1 MPISLFAM
9 IMGMGGLTLAWEK
22 AVETYAFDP
31 LIGRVLL
38 ALTAILFVM
47 LLLMY
52 LYKAAR
58 FRTALLQEWSHP
70 VKMSFAPAISISL
83 LLFATALLEISPR
96 LSLWLWAAGSLL
108 HLLIALYV
116 IDAWLH
122 QSKFEVQHMN
132 PAWFIPAVGNVIVPL
147 AGVPLGFS
155 EVSWFFFSI
164 GMGLWLVLLVIA
176 FNRIIFHSPLPEKL
190 LPTLFI
196 LIAPPAV
203 GFLSYLRLN
212 GELDAAAQ
220 FLYNFALFTTLLLF
234 SQLPRFLRLP
244 FFLSWWAYTFPL
256 AAMSVASQA
265 MAQATGTAFYGHVGL
280 VLLLL
285 LSLLILLLLVKTA
298 NAIRRGGIFAPEA

>member
-1 MPISLFAM
+1 
-9 IMGMGGLTLAWEK
+9 
-22 AVETYAFDP
+22 
-31 LIGRVLL
+31 
-38 ALTAILFVM
+38 
-47 LLLMY
+47 
-52 LYKAAR
+52 
-58 FRTALLQEWSHP
+58 
-70 VKMSFAPAISISL
+70 
-83 LLFATALLEISPR
+83 
-96 LSLWLWAAGSLL
+96 
-108 HLLIALYV
+108 
-116 IDAWLH
+116 
-122 QSKFEVQHMN
+122 
-132 PAWFIPAVGNVIVPL
+132 
-147 AGVPLGFS
+147 
-155 EVSWFFFSI
+155 
-164 GMGLWLVLLVIA
+164 MGLWLVLLVIA